1 MTNEQ
6 SSTELP
12 ELEPHSPF
20 TSILKRDAFAAGL
33 LLASALAALII
44 ANSSAAEWYHHLWHI
59 DFGFAFGSTELKQSL
74 HIWINDGLMA
84 IFFFV
89 VGLEIKRELLVG
101 ELASF
106 RKALLPA
113 VAAIGGMVCPALIYA
128 IINWGTDSVG
138 GWGIPMATDIAFAT
152 GCLALLGTRVHPAL
166 GVFLVALAIVD
177 DLGAVLV
184 IAVFYTQQIE
194 TQPLLI
200 GGALIGLSFAMN
212 FFGVRRTWP
221 YAAIGAIVWWAFLQS
236 GVHATIAGVLLA
248 FTVPARARYETPH
261 FAGRMGALLKKFTEA
276 EDHVNPYQVNE
287 QQQELIRFMQR
298 EHVLVEPPLQRL
310 EHALHPLCV
319 IGILPLFAFSNS
331 GITID
336 FSSIGS
342 LLLERVTL
350 GVFFGLVLGK
360 QIGVTLFSWIA
371 VKLGWAELPEG
382 MTWRHV
388 YGLSCLAGIGF
399 TMALFISELA
409 FKSGDP
415 ALMERYLAESKI
427 GVFIASFT
435 AGIVGLAILRI
446 GSETGRNGP
455 SGLVN

>member
-1 MTNEQ
+1 MTDKHD
-6 SSTELP
+6 SHALP

-20 TSILKRDAFAAGL
+20 TSILKRDAFAAAL

-44 ANSSAAEWYHHLWHI
+44 ANSRAAEWYHHLWHVK
-59 DFGFAFGSTELKQSL
+59 FGFALGHYELKQSL

-113 VAAIGGMVCPALIYA
+113 VAALGGMVCPALIYA
-128 IINWGTDSVG
+128 IINWGTDSIG

-184 IAVFYTQQIE
+184 IAIFYTQQIAV
-194 TQPLLI
+194 QPLVV
-200 GGALIGLSFAMN
+200 GGVLVALSFGLNVFGVRHVWPYALIG
-212 FFGVRRTWP
+212 VV
-221 YAAIGAIVWWAFLQS
+221 VWWAFLQS

-261 FAGRMGALLKKFTEA
+261 FSGRMGALLKKFTEA

-310 EHALHPLCV
+310 EHILHPVCV
-319 IGILPLFAFSNS
+319 VLILPLFAFSNS

-350 GVFFGLVLGK
+350 GVFFGLILGK
-360 QIGVTLFSWIA
+360 QIGVTLCSWIA

-388 YGLSCLAGIGF
+388 YGLSWLAGIGF

-415 ALMERYLAESKI
+415 ELMQRYLAESKI

-435 AGIVGLAILRI
+435 AGIVGLLVLRFAAP
-446 GSETGRNGP
+446 P
-455 SGLVN
+455 SKALQGDIA